1 MPATV
6 RTTKALDG
14 TAQGIAGVTSTPSP
28 SGSGNDLG
36 SVTEQDTLPR
46 LASWLAEVSAEAA
59 LNEPSEAA
67 AS

>member
-1 MPATV
+1 MPATIG
-6 RTTKALDG
+6 TTKALDP
-14 TAQGIAGVTSTPSP
+14 TAQGIAAVTSAASP
-28 SGSGNDLG
+28 FGSANDLG
-36 SVTEQDTLPR
+36 SVTDQGTLPR